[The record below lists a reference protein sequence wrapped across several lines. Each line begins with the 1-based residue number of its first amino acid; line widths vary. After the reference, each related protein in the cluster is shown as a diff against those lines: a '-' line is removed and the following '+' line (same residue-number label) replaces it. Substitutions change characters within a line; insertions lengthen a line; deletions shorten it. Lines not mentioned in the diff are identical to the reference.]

1 MQEYD
6 LVLRISPQ
14 EIEQRVDQI
23 AARINQDSAGKNLFV
38 IGILKG
44 SWMFCADLIRRLQMP
59 VEIDF
64 VRLAS
69 YGMKTETSGEIH
81 ITKDVEASIGGRD
94 VLIVED
100 IVDSGSTLGWYL
112 EYLRKFQPASVKTCA
127 LIDKCER
134 RTVEVSLDYVCFRTE
149 TGFLVGYGLD
159 YAERHRNLPGIYEVR
174 FLQ

>member
-14 EIEQRVDQI
+14 EIEQQVERI
-23 AARINQDSAGKNLFV
+23 AARINQDAAGKNLLV

-69 YGMKTETSGEIH
+69 YGMETETSGSIR
-81 ITKDVEASIGGRD
+81 ITKDVETPIRGRD
-94 VLIVED
+94 VLVVED
-100 IVDSGSTLGWYL
+100 IVDSGATLAWYL
-112 EYLRKFQPASVKTCA
+112 GYLQKFQPASVRICA

-134 RTVEVSLDYVCFRTE
+134 RSVEVPLDYVCFRTDK
-149 TGFLVGYGLD
+149 GFLVGYGLD
-159 YAERHRNLPGIYEVR
+159 YAERHRNLPGIYEVQ
-174 FLQ
+174 FL

>member
-14 EIEQRVDQI
+14 EIEQQVERI
-23 AARINQDSAGKNLFV
+23 AARINQDAAGKNLLV

-69 YGMKTETSGEIH
+69 YGMETETSGSIR
-81 ITKDVEASIGGRD
+81 ITKDVETPIGGRD
-94 VLIVED
+94 VLVVED
-100 IVDSGSTLGWYL
+100 IVDSGATLAWYL
-112 EYLRKFQPASVKTCA
+112 GYLQKFQPASVRICA

-134 RTVEVSLDYVCFRTE
+134 RSVEVPLDYVCFRTDK
-149 TGFLVGYGLD
+149 GFLVGYGLD
-159 YAERHRNLPGIYEVR
+159 YAERHRNLPGIYEVQ
-174 FLQ
+174 FL